1 MSEVLHSIC
10 GRFSPYRNGSYLLPF
25 VHGFREEWTL
35 YLFVWHAGAF
45 ESLELDELKLYAV
58 SAAAHHRGFGS
69 SEEIVRLRKTPHYST
84 EAPEFT

>member
-1 MSEVLHSIC
+1 MPAHSS
-10 GRFSPYRNGSYLLPF
+10 RWN
-25 VHGFREEWTL
+25 WN
-35 YLFVWHAGAF
+35 
-45 ESLELDELKLYAV
+45 ELKLYAV